1 MSTHRIS
8 VPTLVV
14 AWLAVLLGS
23 SGFGYAATKYTG
35 KDIAANAVASKQVK
49 DGSLKTADVLPD
61 TVAAMS
67 ARGAKGDV
75 GATGPAGPAGPTGT
89 AGVQGPAGAK
99 GPTGFQGAPG
109 PQGIQ
114 GGVGPQGPSGIKGM
128 QVVSVTDTVA
138 LNEPSDAGVMSWPL
152 TRAMTPGLSSRTKP
166 VTWTSLPAAKVPRCG
181 LVISIVGGVSSTP
194 ELALQATRPERHD
207 ATAMALIM
215 CASSAAVVP
224 ASRAE
229 SIAPTCRIC

>member
-1 MSTHRIS
+1 VSTRRIS
-8 VPTLVV
+8 VPALVV

-35 KDIAANAVASKQVK
+35 KDIASSAVASKQVK

-75 GATGPAGPAGPTGT
+75 GATGPAGPPGPTGT

-109 PQGIQ
+109 PQGLQ
-114 GGVGPQGPSGIKGM
+114 GGAGAQGPSGIKGM
-128 QVVSVTDTVA
+128 QVVSVDDSVAGASEKTTWVGCTALGKVVIGWGFGPSVNHDNLLATPKYVNNGAGLPESVGIRVVNQAAGTNGYTV
-138 LNEPSDAGVMSWPL
+138 
-152 TRAMTPGLSSRTKP
+152 
-166 VTWTSLPAAKVPRCG
+166 
-181 LVISIVGGVSSTP
+181 
-194 ELALQATRPERHD
+194 
-207 ATAMALIM
+207 MAL
-215 CASSAAVVP
+215 CATSS
-224 ASRAE
+224 
-229 SIAPTCRIC
+229 